1 MNDKYKEF
9 GKDYKDTVAIL
20 AETTGW
26 TVKQTRKVLDLL
38 AEITQKQAAA
48 ATRKQRTTQKNA
60 KSIAARN
67 LLENYR
73 NLKVSIQ
80 CGTEHSLRL
89 LEDSEYLRLMQ
100 DEESPVNQGLRS
112 TALLTA
118 SNRVLW
124 TRLNAALDCYKEMCE
139 HDPKPQIRRGYP
151 LIYARY
157 LAEKEAGIDDILDS
171 FAIEKS
177 QYYLCMGKAYSA
189 LGVILFGSDCAED
202 FCAGTSK

>member
-1 MNDKYKEF
+1 MNDKYKEL

-118 SNRVLW
+118 LQPG
-124 TRLNAALDCYKEMCE
+124 ALD
-139 HDPKPQIRRGYP
+139 P
-151 LIYARY
+151 
-157 LAEKEAGIDDILDS
+157 AER
-171 FAIEKS
+171 
-177 QYYLCMGKAYSA
+177 C
-189 LGVILFGSDCAED
+189 LGLLQRDVRA
-202 FCAGTSK
+202 